1 MSSAEWDTDERH
13 WKYRIQLVGNESGVL
28 QASTFRSLADFAWL
42 EQALLQEYAGGM
54 LLPTLSISLGVP
66 DDLDQYAQHEVE
78 PKLLQQWLSD
88 VLHGLRGQGELW
100 FRQPEEH
107 GVELLASESM
117 EAFWYRS
124 TAGPLSESVS
134 LDPLTPVNL
143 NTPTSTRRSIGI
155 GNHVVDCP
163 GSPQFDDNNPWS
175 KWAGLELCTGCQ
187 PADDDEAMDRN
198 NNPTNTT
205 PKRNK
210 AIMNLGMVRCASRA
224 LGDAESLDVQ
234 DSFVDA
240 SGTLDKKSQ
249 PSSSSLAIHSE
260 LVQAEKELCWNWRT
274 RALASM
280 EKLRVLQ
287 EQEKHVGSAWK
298 RFAISV
304 SNLFSYEK
312 DVESARLGDSKARR
326 ELQMPYRKLQKSA
339 VDDCLRVLARS
350 KFERST
356 PALES
361 VSGMLAAFVA
371 DLSAVPSCVEAY
383 GLGIQQL
390 SLAQQRLFKQQ
401 QKQQQNAASKN
412 SVASTAPSTA
422 PQSLADQ
429 FQATLTQVQK
439 MAGASVSSQNDTNG
453 YSQTQQQQQQHQDE
467 QMQQRV
473 QAMEFRVLRNEAL
486 LKDSLTCLCKATLVR
501 TSRMAYR
508 YFNVDAMQTVMLHS
522 AAANVRQK
530 ISLSS
535 KDALVKMI
543 HRHSQETKEDHAT
556 ELGLVQRIVNLGN
569 IKKFSDS
576 DDNTQ
581 VVDGH
586 EIDTDVDND
595 QAHRA
600 KLRDECLMHCR
611 QRIGRWDAKLA
622 LSIMEAVG
630 VDDANVRVEETT
642 RDLRMVRKYAIG
654 LRENVQRC
662 SEALDILRMSIL
674 QGGLGDIRDIRH
686 DFMSELQT
694 IFSSTYPDNSD
705 VKSSTP
711 KRKSESPSRGV
722 LSGAGINLTDPA
734 GWTRIQKGSCGESC
748 QTYMD
753 CRESG
758 TEWLLES
765 LGELLKEYNQRVES
779 IESFVYME
787 CVGIQLEKHFS
798 QSRGTALA
806 AFEKKTDITSAINIA
821 TRKRMP
827 KLVQELQTK
836 LEAVDP
842 NVSHTTVK
850 EAKEAHLESKALKAE
865 LSLLSDR
872 RLTRGRETSTERVI
886 ALMAVWAKGKKIGRK
901 RMATSLLVLTRICF
915 SFLV

>member
-1 MSSAEWDTDERH
+1 MT
-13 WKYRIQLVGNESGVL
+13 
-28 QASTFRSLADFAWL
+28 ASTFRSLADFAWL
-42 EQALLQEYAGGM
+42 EQALGEEYAGGL
-54 LLPTLSISLGVP
+54 LLPTLSISLNVP
-66 DDLDQYAQHEVE
+66 DDLANAQHEVE
-78 PKLLQQWLSD
+78 PTLLQLWLSD
-88 VLHGLRGQGELW
+88 VLCGLRGHGELW
-100 FRQPEEH
+100 FSQTGR
-107 GVELLASESM
+107 VELLASESM

-124 TAGPLSESVS
+124 TAGPLSEGGY
-134 LDPLTPVNL
+134 LGDHLMTPGNG
-143 NTPTSTRRSIGI
+143 NTPRH
-155 GNHVVDCP
+155 NHQGED
-163 GSPQFDDNNPWS
+163 GYLDSPQDGGDLWS
-175 KWAGLELCTGCQ
+175 KWAVPDICLGC
-187 PADDDEAMDRN
+187 PPTDDSASSMRDN
-198 NNPTNTT
+198 NSHHNPTSTT
-205 PKRNK
+205 PNSIPKRKK
-210 AIMNLGMVRCASRA
+210 AIFKLGMVQCASRA

-234 DSFVDA
+234 DSFIEGSA
-240 SGTLDKKSQ
+240 TFDKGFQ

-260 LVQAEKELCWNWRT
+260 LVHAEKDICWNWRT
-274 RALASM
+274 RALTSM
-280 EKLRVLQ
+280 EKLRILQ
-287 EQEKHVGSAWK
+287 EQEKHIGSAWK

-312 DVESARLGDSKARR
+312 DVESARLGDSKTRR
-326 ELQMPYRKLQKSA
+326 ELQIPYRKLQKSS

-350 KFERST
+350 KFERSS

-371 DLSAVPSCVEAY
+371 DLSAVPSSVEAY
-383 GLGIQQL
+383 GFAVQQL
-390 SLAQQRLFKQQ
+390 SMAQRRLFLQQ
-401 QKQQQNAASKN
+401 QKHQQNAASKH
-412 SVASTAPSTA
+412 SVASTTPSMA
-422 PQSLADQ
+422 PQSLVDQ

-439 MAGASVSSQNDTNG
+439 LAGATISSQNNVDAE
-453 YSQTQQQQQQHQDE
+453 SQAQQQQHQHE
-467 QMQQRV
+467 QMQQQV
-473 QAMEFRVLRNEAL
+473 QAMEYRVLQNESL

-501 TSRMAYR
+501 TARMAYR
-508 YFNVDAMQTVMLHS
+508 FFNVEAIQTAMLHS
-522 AAANVRQK
+522 AAINMRQK
-530 ISLSS
+530 ISVTS
-535 KDALVKMI
+535 KESLVKMI

-556 ELGLVQRIVNLGN
+556 EVGLVQRIVNLGN

-576 DDNTQ
+576 DDNTE

-586 EIDTDVDND
+586 EINTDVDNE
-595 QAHRA
+595 QAYRA
-600 KLRDECLMHCR
+600 KLRDECLEQFR

-622 LSIMEAVG
+622 LSMMEAVG

-662 SEALDILRMSIL
+662 SEALDILRTSIL
-674 QGGLGDIRDIRH
+674 QGGLGDIRNIRH
-686 DFMSELQT
+686 DLMSELQT
-694 IFSSTYPDNSD
+694 IFSSTYPDNSNL
-705 VKSSTP
+705 STP
-711 KRKSESPSRGV
+711 KKKSESPSRGV
-722 LSGAGINLTDPA
+722 LSRAGINLTDPA

-765 LGELLKEYNQRVES
+765 LGDLLKEYNQRVES

-821 TRKRMP
+821 TRKRLP
-827 KLVQELQTK
+827 KLVQELQNK

-850 EAKEAHLESKALKAE
+850 EAKEAHLESKTLKAE

-886 ALMAVWAKGKKIGRK
+886 ALMAVWAKGKQIGRK
-901 RMATSLLVLTRICF
+901 SRATLLCSGCF
-915 SFLV
+915 